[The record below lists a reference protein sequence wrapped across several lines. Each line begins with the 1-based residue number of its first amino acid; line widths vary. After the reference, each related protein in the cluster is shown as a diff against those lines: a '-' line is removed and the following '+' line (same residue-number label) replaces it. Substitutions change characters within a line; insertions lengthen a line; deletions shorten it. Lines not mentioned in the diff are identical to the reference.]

1 MIPRANHRRAPR
13 RHGTAAGFSLIEAL
27 VALVVLSI
35 GMLGIAALYIEGL
48 RASRTAL
55 VRTEAVNLAD
65 DMADRIR
72 ANRDGGDDYAGPAAI
87 APNANCMA
95 GGAGCDPADMAAHD
109 LRVWLDQVA
118 ASLPGGTG
126 TVEWDD
132 PDPGDESAV
141 YTVTVSWTEA
151 EQGQLNY
158 TLRVET

>member
-1 MIPRANHRRAPR
+1 MSRSARFHPWHSARAA
-13 RHGTAAGFSLIEAL
+13 AAGFTLVEAL

-55 VRTEAVNLAD
+55 VRTDAVNLAA

-72 ANRDGGDDYAGPAAI
+72 ANRDGGADYEGPAAT
-87 APNANCMA
+87 APNPNCMA
-95 GGAGCDPADMAAHD
+95 GGAGCEPAEMAAHD
-109 LRVWLDQVA
+109 LRVWLDQIA
-118 ASLPGGTG
+118 SSLPAGTG

-132 PDPGDESAV
+132 PDPNDESAV
-141 YTVTVSWTEA
+141 YTVTVRWTEA
-151 EQGQLNY
+151 EQGALNY